1 MAHASARWDAGS
13 QIIITRVLAAPNH
26 HAVLGIRPNA
36 TAAEMRTARKKLMVA
51 LHPDRNKAPG
61 AEDAFKKVNE
71 AYNQALPKALR
82 AEQLRPAKPRP
93 SPAPTRPSPAPPPAP
108 TTPLPLDIAVPQGVN
123 VGDKMQVT
131 TPLGKFEFV
140 VPPNAAAGKQMTVT
154 LPGRA
159 GYTPPPTGVP
169 IMKILVT
176 EIGGV
181 RLHLKPSNTTGYAGV
196 QPYNASGSFT
206 ANGPGQKHIGRFP
219 TAVDAA
225 VAYAHHM
232 MKPKSAAA
240 AAPPP
245 PRASMQVEDVD
256 EPEPAPAPT
265 PTPPP
270 QPPQPAARRTAE
282 DLFGSDDDDDVEEEE
297 EDAVVAEPYEG
308 IDDDDTATVVA
319 QEYNPTLARKEAE
332 PRRAEM
338 AVTDEE
344 RLTGKKRALE
354 EAKAVEAEM
363 AAKRARLEAEV
374 KEAEAR
380 AAKKRKLE
388 VTDARESAAALEAQ
402 KAAKRLKRQE

>member
-71 AYNQALPKALR
+71 AYNSTLPAALR
-82 AEQLRPAKPRP
+82 AEQVRPAKPRP

-196 QPYNASGSFT
+196 QPYNGSGSFT

-225 VAYAHHM
+225 VAYAKHILPPAM
-232 MKPKSAAA
+232 AAA
-240 AAPPP
+240 AA
-245 PRASMQVEDVD
+245 ASSSAGSSELVGMQVEDLD
-256 EPEPAPAPT
+256 E
-265 PTPPP
+265 
-270 QPPQPAARRTAE
+270 
-282 DLFGSDDDDDVEEEE
+282 
-297 EDAVVAEPYEG
+297 
-308 IDDDDTATVVA
+308 
-319 QEYNPTLARKEAE
+319 
-332 PRRAEM
+332 
-338 AVTDEE
+338 
-344 RLTGKKRALE
+344 
-354 EAKAVEAEM
+354 
-363 AAKRARLEAEV
+363 
-374 KEAEAR
+374 
-380 AAKKRKLE
+380 
-388 VTDARESAAALEAQ
+388 
-402 KAAKRLKRQE
+402 